1 MLGLRSSPFSP
12 VSPSISA
19 DETERV
25 ENVAASLTRNAGF
38 WTSTNAWFRAMC
50 DGNALF
56 LQKRRRAHV
65 RSEKGSPVKELSVG
79 VLL

>member
-25 ENVAASLTRNAGF
+25 ENVGGF
-38 WTSTNAWFRAMC
+38 ADTQRR
-50 DGNALF
+50 F
-56 LQKRRRAHV
+56 LDFHKCLVQSDVRRQRFV
-65 RSEKGSPVKELSVG
+65 SPETPSRSRTI
-79 VLL
+79 